1 MAWAGLRPLGQ
12 VREPGYLVVDGMVI
26 VASDGNDVPCGNDR
40 ERGCSRKSEKDEV
53 RRASRARDENE
64 EMSMK

>member
-1 MAWAGLRPLGQ
+1 MGQ
-12 VREPGYLVVDGMVI
+12 VREPGYLVVDGMGRMVI

>member
-1 MAWAGLRPLGQ
+1 M
-12 VREPGYLVVDGMVI
+12 REPGYLVVDGMGRMVI
-26 VASDGNDVPCGNDR
+26 VASDGNESNDVPHGNDR
-40 ERGCSRKSEKDEV
+40 ERRCSRKSEKDEV